1 MLWWYNVKKYLEA
14 EQERWFLWV
23 PVWFGLGI
31 SLYFLLPFE
40 PSIWIS
46 MFVVE
51 ALIVLAYVFRH
62 APLKL
67 GILGVISLIVLGFV
81 NIQARAYHLSSVSGP
96 EEENTLYLK
105 GYVAETGYNYRGR
118 AYLILDHM
126 QDFDGNNIAGK
137 YRITPLNSYE
147 KINTG
152 DCVEMAATVQPP
164 LQPNLE
170 RGYQFN
176 RKLYFDGIKATGF
189 TDTSV
194 YKITCK
200 DIGVFPNKTLRL
212 IDKLRNLV
220 VDNIKNILPK
230 EEVGIA
236 TAVIAGE
243 RGLIDLETV
252 RRYRDSGLAH
262 FLAISGLHMGMIAG
276 MMFFVIRLLLALIP
290 SVALR
295 YDSKKIAAGSA
306 IVMSFIYLVISGW
319 QISTQ
324 RAFIMTTFVLIGVL
338 FGRLAISMRMAAW
351 AALIILILEPQV
363 LISAG
368 FQMSFAAVIMLIAFY
383 EKYAGSMH
391 GFIVHDKKQGVIVKL
406 FKTVIVYLAG
416 ILVADFV
423 ASIATLPFAIYHF
436 NRVAVYTSLAN
447 LSAGPI
453 IGLWIMPCV
462 LFTLLLMP
470 LGLYE
475 YPLRIAGQGIAW
487 VNRITEYVSG
497 IDNASYQVL
506 SMPWWGLAL
515 IVGGGLWLALWQTKW
530 RLWGFVVI
538 VLGFLSVFTVKIP
551 DVLVDEEAKLFA
563 VKDNN
568 GEIVILPGR
577 GNYFSRQMWLEKL
590 ASTKP
595 LPEQQ
600 ETLRKIYKG
609 EAHHS
614 NWLDLKCDE
623 DDCIYKEKVQLH
635 KDGGILIDGKDY
647 SQEGALSVYFNKN
660 KIQIH
665 RVKDSFGKRYWNS
678 AF

>member
-1 MLWWYNVKKYLEA
+1 MLWWYDIKKQLEA

-40 PSIWIS
+40 TSIWFS

-51 ALIVLAYVFRH
+51 ALVVLAYVFRH

-67 GILGVISLIVLGFV
+67 GVLSIVSLVVLGFV
-81 NIQARAYHLSSVSGP
+81 NIQTRAYHLSAVSGP

-105 GYVAETGYNYRGR
+105 GYVAATGYNYRGR

-126 QDFDGNNIAGK
+126 QDFDGKAIAGK
-137 YRITPLNSYE
+137 YRVTPLNPYE
-147 KINTG
+147 QIVAG
-152 DCVEMAATVQPP
+152 DCVEMAATVRPP

-170 RGYQFN
+170 HSYQFN
-176 RKLYFDGIKATGF
+176 RKLFFDGIKATGF

-194 YKITCK
+194 HKISCE
-200 DIGVFPNKTLRL
+200 DIGVVPNKTFRL
-212 IDKLRNLV
+212 IDTLRSRV
-220 VDNIKNILPK
+220 VSNIKKILPK
-230 EEVGIA
+230 EEAGIA
-236 TAVIAGE
+236 AAVVAGE

-252 RRYRDSGLAH
+252 QQYRDSGLAH

-276 MMFFVIRLLLALIP
+276 MMFFVIRLGLALIP
-290 SVALR
+290 KISLR
-295 YDSKKIAAGSA
+295 YDTKKIAALAA

-351 AALIILILEPQV
+351 AALIILIIEPQV
-363 LISAG
+363 LMSAG
-368 FQMSFAAVIMLIAFY
+368 FQMSFAAVVMLIAFY
-383 EKYAGSMH
+383 EKYAGTMH
-391 GFIVHDKKQGVIVKL
+391 GFIVHGKKQSFIAKS
-406 FKTVIVYLAG
+406 FKTVVVYLFG

-423 ASIATLPFAIYHF
+423 ASMATLPFAIYHF
-436 NRVAVYTSLAN
+436 NRIAVYTSLAN
-447 LSAGPI
+447 LLAGPV

-475 YPLRIAGQGIAW
+475 YPLRAAGQGIAW

-497 IDNASYQVL
+497 IDNASYQIL

-515 IVGGGLWLALWQTKW
+515 IVVGGLWLALWQTKW
-530 RLWGFVVI
+530 RMWGFI
-538 VLGFLSVFTVKIP
+538 AIILGFLSIFTVRVP

-568 GEIVILPGR
+568 EEIVILPGR

-595 LPEQQ
+595 SPERQ
-600 ETLRKIYKG
+600 EKLRRIYKG
-609 EAHHS
+609 ETEDRD
-614 NWLDLKCDE
+614 WLDLKCDE
-623 DDCIYKEKVQLH
+623 DDCIYKKNIQLH
-635 KDGGILIDGKDY
+635 KAGGILIDGKDY
-647 SQEGALSVYFNKN
+647 SQEGALSVYLNKDGT
-660 KIQIH
+660 IVR
-665 RVKDSFGKRYWNS
+665 RVKDSFGKRYWN
-678 AF
+678 F